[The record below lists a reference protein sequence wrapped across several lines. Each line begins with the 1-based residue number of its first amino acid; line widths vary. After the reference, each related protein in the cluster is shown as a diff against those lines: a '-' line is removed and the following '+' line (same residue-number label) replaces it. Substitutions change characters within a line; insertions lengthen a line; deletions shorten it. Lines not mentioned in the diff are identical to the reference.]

1 MAMPISAF
9 LRAGA
14 SLTPSPVMAVTSFMD
29 CRYSTILDLWKGSTR
44 ANILGRNC
52 DKNSITGK
60 DNDKYKLD
68 ENSEK
73 GNFFGRNWAP
83 PTKSSRTIERQKHQ
97 DYSLIML
104 AGRVSCLPFL
114 IDLTW
119 TARRRSFVLRQTG
132 RQIHGQSMPCRQ
144 RARPKTKQITT
155 GNIDCRLKYTS
166 LKVASLFN
174 IEIIIPRWIFRS
186 SCRWPLR
193 CSCCHQWSWW
203 RGCQPCGRSRWRAWL
218 RSWEDPACL
227 QTIIG

>member
-1 MAMPISAF
+1 MWNNPTERFGFPAGTRQSWTCG
-9 LRAGA
+9 RARHGRT
-14 SLTPSPVMAVTSFMD
+14 SLVGIV
-29 CRYSTILDLWKGSTR
+29 I
-44 ANILGRNC
+44 
-52 DKNSITGK
+52 KNSITGK

-73 GNFFGRNWAP
+73 GNFWGRNWAP

-144 RARPKTKQITT
+144 RARPKTKQFTT
-155 GNIDCRLKYTS
+155 GNIIDCRLKYTS

-174 IEIIIPRWIFRS
+174 IEIIIPR
-186 SCRWPLR
+186 
-193 CSCCHQWSWW
+193 
-203 RGCQPCGRSRWRAWL
+203 
-218 RSWEDPACL
+218 
-227 QTIIG
+227 